1 MTATTFSRTA
11 IGMVAAALEIQ
22 GFAVIGSK

>member
-11 IGMVAAALEIQ
+11 IGIVAATLLFQ